1 MGEIVPSVSAALDCF
16 AHGASRAQIE
26 HLQAELSRLPQYE
39 PLTKHYFH
47 GGMLCREVWRAAGVL
62 VVGKVHLKEHFY
74 LIAEGTVRITTD
86 DGVQELTGPHLV
98 LSKPGTKRAV
108 LSVTPALCMTFHRT
122 DALTIE
128 DAEADLVESDPSSMY
143 EAGNKPKQEV
153 LK

>member
-1 MGEIVPSVSAALDCF
+1 MSAQIALSAAIEGMT
-16 AHGASRAQIE
+16 HGATPAQME

-86 DGVQELTGPHLV
+86 DGVQELTGPRLV

-108 LSVTPALCMTFHRT
+108 LSLTPALCMTFHRT

-128 DAEADLVESDPSSMY
+128 SAEADLVESDPASMY
-143 EAGNKPKQEV
+143 EAGNKPKQGA